1 MLCQVK
7 QEVCAMNFVEI
18 ENWFENVSV
27 SVFIHSIIYVVIGSL
42 GILCSILLLIGLT
55 KKETGKIL
63 CWICLAGISICHQFF
78 FSFEVIL
85 ILLHFEV
92 HSSVIMFVGIV
103 LIAWIVMEAYFM
115 KFIILLCQ
123 EILEREIPRAPLST
137 WRVPT
142 ISELL
147 ADASVMGESPPP
159 VYSLKEDD
167 RGVSEA

>member
-1 MLCQVK
+1 MLLL
-7 QEVCAMNFVEI
+7 
-18 ENWFENVSV
+18 
-27 SVFIHSIIYVVIGSL
+27 SVFIHSTIFVIIGTL
-42 GILCSILLLIGLT
+42 GILCSLLLLIGLS

-63 CWICLAGISICHQFF
+63 CWICLQGISVFHQAF
-78 FSFEVIL
+78 FSFEIVFVLIHFEIHSSFIMIVG
-85 ILLHFEV
+85 ILLV
-92 HSSVIMFVGIV
+92 AWVIMEV
-103 LIAWIVMEAYFM
+103 YFM

-123 EILEREIPRAPLST
+123 EMMERQIAVTPLSS

-159 VYSLKEDD
+159 VYSLHHDN